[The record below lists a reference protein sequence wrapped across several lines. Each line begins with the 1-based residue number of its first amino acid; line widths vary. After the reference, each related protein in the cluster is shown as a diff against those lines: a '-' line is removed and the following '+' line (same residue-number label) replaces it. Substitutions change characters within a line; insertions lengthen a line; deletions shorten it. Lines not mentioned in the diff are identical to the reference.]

1 MKFFRTFLAS
11 LLGTLAGLFLL
22 FIIMFAVLLSS
33 SGESEPYVRSN
44 TVLTMDISGDIPAR
58 ASIDPFEELFSSSP
72 NPRFSLETL
81 KNNLEKA
88 ADDDNISAVWVKTN
102 MVTASWANLESAYNY
117 FEEYRKSGKPLYF
130 STDDIGMNE
139 KSYFLATLADSIF
152 THPPPTLSLTVLLV
166 SSPSTAPC
174 LRKSELSLKS

>member
-44 TVLTMDISGDIPAR
+44 TVLKMDISGVIPAR

-72 NPRFSLETL
+72 NRRFSLETL
-81 KNNLEKA
+81 KNNREKA
-88 ADDDNISAVWVKTN
+88 ADDDTISAVRLKTN
-102 MVTASWANLESAYNY
+102 MVTASSTCLESAYQY
-117 FEEYRKSGKPLYF
+117 SDAYRK
-130 STDDIGMNE
+130 
-139 KSYFLATLADSIF
+139 
-152 THPPPTLSLTVLLV
+152 
-166 SSPSTAPC
+166 
-174 LRKSELSLKS
+174 